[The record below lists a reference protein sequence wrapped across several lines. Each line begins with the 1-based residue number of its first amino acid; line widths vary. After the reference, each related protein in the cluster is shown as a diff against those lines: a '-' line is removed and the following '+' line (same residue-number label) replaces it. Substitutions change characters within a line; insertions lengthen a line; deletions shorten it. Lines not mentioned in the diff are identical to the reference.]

1 MMGATSDQAWPRG
14 TPLPDVTDP
23 ASYRAGRRAAA
34 VPYGDVAVW
43 QSLADHDPDVDA
55 IYRLTQRQVRELL

>member
-1 MMGATSDQAWPRG
+1 MGAS
-14 TPLPDVTDP
+14 
-23 ASYRAGRRAAA
+23 AGRRAAA

>member
-1 MMGATSDQAWPRG
+1 MMGATSASAWPRG

-23 ASYRAGRRAAA
+23 KSFMVGRRAAA
-34 VPYGDVAVW
+34 VPYADVAVW

-55 IYRLTQRQVRELL
+55 IYRLLVR